1 MKFRIIEAQCEIFQ
15 FASCAMSWPSLRRG
29 IMLGA
34 AGRKARERRPIAL
47 CSPRSGASI
56 WHIVDAMAGRE
67 STRPCAAWGTR
78 RAVAGSSA
86 SCAITVSGQ

>member
-1 MKFRIIEAQCEIFQ
+1 MKFRIIEAQCEIFPVRVLCDVM
-15 FASCAMSWPSLRRG
+15 AVSPAG

-78 RAVAGSSA
+78 RAVAGSSV